1 MFAVVSGAKKEVDF
15 GFLTQSQCYSYISNP
30 CLVLTYQRVL
40 SKDLEQLPDCLE
52 YEEQRDQGGED
63 VLGELGEVLHQG
75 GPLRNGARKT
85 FFKKLFNF
93 IEVHRVSDGEK
104 KLKKTAAATSS
115 KHGPEKI
122 PADFDGTSRFDGNF
136 RHVILLR
143 GMHTWNAATVSAM
156 MTIHTPI
163 QTLRPR
169 KSSPAFRANPKRAS
183 SNRRTGPVTPV
194 MMSGMPEKRWKRTPA
209 TAETTMVSG
218 MPMALSVFSAVM
230 PPKAMAPDR
239 HAK

>member
-104 KLKKTAAATSS
+104 KA
-115 KHGPEKI
+115 EK
-122 PADFDGTSRFDGNF
+122 NC
-136 RHVILLR
+136 
-143 GMHTWNAATVSAM
+143 
-156 MTIHTPI
+156 
-163 QTLRPR
+163 
-169 KSSPAFRANPKRAS
+169 S
-183 SNRRTGPVTPV
+183 SNVVETRTRKNPG
-194 MMSGMPEKRWKRTPA
+194 R
-209 TAETTMVSG
+209 
-218 MPMALSVFSAVM
+218 L
-230 PPKAMAPDR
+230 
-239 HAK
+239 